1 MVVPDDEVA
10 VALGGPEL
18 VGGDQRVLAHVVLP
32 RCAEDQGAHLARVVN
47 LGLLEPALACTQR
60 LEFSMAK

>member
-32 RCAEDQGAHLARVVN
+32 GCAEDQGAHLAGVVN
-47 LGLLEPALACTQR
+47 LGLLEPALA
-60 LEFSMAK
+60 